1 MSAKK
6 SLDTAVLSELVVL
19 PPAAAEYCETQP
31 ECRLLWAVLQ
41 EGIETY
47 MKYAI
52 AADRRGRRLF
62 REAEEWI
69 LRDDPVWLY
78 SFMNICHILG
88 LEPDYIRSGLQHWRA
103 ARVSAALKEAA

>member
-6 SLDTAVLSELVVL
+6 SLDAAVLSELVVL

-47 MKYAI
+47 MK
-52 AADRRGRRLF
+52 
-62 REAEEWI
+62 
-69 LRDDPVWLY
+69 
-78 SFMNICHILG
+78 
-88 LEPDYIRSGLQHWRA
+88 
-103 ARVSAALKEAA
+103 